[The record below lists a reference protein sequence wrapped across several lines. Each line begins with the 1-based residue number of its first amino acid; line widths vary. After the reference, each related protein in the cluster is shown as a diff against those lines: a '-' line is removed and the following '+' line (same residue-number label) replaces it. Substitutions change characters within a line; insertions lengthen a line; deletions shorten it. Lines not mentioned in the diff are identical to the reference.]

1 MDLTTR
7 NAKLNRL
14 PVPDARASKIGRQG
28 VFKWG
33 IGELGEVRNAG
44 TFWYLSQLFSGC
56 FLLSK
61 IVGHSTVELIE
72 GAGDFVIG
80 IFVGAGHERQSRT
93 YDSAIG
99 SRIELELEA
108 EQDHDGKQ
116 RLHPGISKAEGRGPL
131 AFDFDGSLH
140 LVEGVGS
147 EVAVMTDGIDL
158 KHPPVAA
165 NAMSAK
171 IRRLVRR
178 ARPSGTHGP

>member
-61 IVGHSTVELIE
+61 IVSHSTVELIE
-72 GAGDFVIG
+72 GAGDFMIG
-80 IFVGAGHERQSRT
+80 IF
-93 YDSAIG
+93 
-99 SRIELELEA
+99 
-108 EQDHDGKQ
+108 
-116 RLHPGISKAEGRGPL
+116 P
-131 AFDFDGSLH
+131 
-140 LVEGVGS
+140 
-147 EVAVMTDGIDL
+147 
-158 KHPPVAA
+158 
-165 NAMSAK
+165 
-171 IRRLVRR
+171 RLV
-178 ARPSGTHGP
+178 S